1 MNSEPSRWSD
11 LNPQWLE
18 GSGIYRFGIAC
29 IAEVDDT
36 AESIYRNW
44 IESGRHG
51 GLAYMEKYAEIRHD
65 PTKLLDGAQ
74 SIICCAFPYY
84 FPISRP
90 AGALRIARYALGCD
104 YHTVVRQRLETVA
117 QRIRETI
124 GGETRVCVDT
134 APLRERYWAVRSG
147 LGFIGLN
154 NQLILPGA
162 GSYFFLGEILTT
174 AALRP
179 TPPLKIDRCASCGIC
194 VSKCPA
200 GALNADGQCNA
211 SRCLSYLTI
220 EHRGEF
226 PPGTDL
232 HGCFYGCDR
241 CAEVC
246 PHNGNPK
253 VSDIEE
259 FRPNPDLM
267 TLTRDDILTM
277 QPDRYAAL
285 FRNSPIKRAKLAGLQ
300 RNAAAL
306 TPDADFGLYA
316 KKE

>member
-1 MNSEPSRWSD
+1 MSSKTSQWSD
-11 LNPQWLE
+11 FNPQLLD

-29 IAEVDDT
+29 ISEVDDN
-36 AESIYRNW
+36 AEKIYRQW

-65 PTKLLDGAQ
+65 PAKLLDGAR

-84 FPISRP
+84 YPIKRP
-90 AGALRIARYALGCD
+90 DGALRIARYALGRD
-104 YHTVVRQRLETVA
+104 YHKIVRQRLETVA
-117 QRIRETI
+117 RRLRESF

-147 LGFIGLN
+147 LGFVGIN
-154 NQLILPGA
+154 NHLILPDA

-179 TPPLKIDRCASCGIC
+179 TPPLKIDHCGSCGLC
-194 VSKCPA
+194 VRECPA
-200 GALNADGQCNA
+200 GALNADGQCNVA
-211 SRCLSYLTI
+211 RCLSYLTI

-226 PPGTDL
+226 PPETDL

-246 PHNGNPK
+246 PHNRNPK
-253 VSDIEE
+253 ESDIED
-259 FRPNPDLM
+259 FRPNPDLL
-267 TLTRDDILTM
+267 TLTRDEILTM
-277 QPDRYAAL
+277 QPDRYAIL
-285 FRNSPIKRAKLAGLQ
+285 FRDSPIKRAKLAGLR
-300 RNAAAL
+300 RNASAI
-306 TPDADFGLYA
+306 PPSSNFGLYA